1 MIVLVS
7 NNSAVIYSGLI
18 AAIVSGV
25 VSLIGYS
32 ITAYIQ
38 NKNNKEA
45 LKVQKENNSDTIK
58 IQKEI
63 AKMQNDEKLFYEK
76 QIEWANETRKLIA
89 KFVTDCIELN
99 RYIKIAHNLGEE
111 TYKGK
116 ELQKYVEKADK
127 MSERV
132 EELTLNLQEETTLIR
147 LYLFHEKDNY
157 EAMVRNKM
165 LAVEQYFSKGQAIP
179 DSELN
184 VFVDVARQMFN
195 HQMKEL
201 RTKTA

>member
-1 MIVLVS
+1 MVVLQTVQNGSALFSSGLMAAIISGIVAFIGYLINARIQSS
-7 NNSAVIYSGLI
+7 NND
-18 AAIVSGV
+18 
-25 VSLIGYS
+25 
-32 ITAYIQ
+32 
-38 NKNNKEA
+38 K
-45 LKVQKENNSDTIK
+45 TINT
-58 IQKEI
+58 QKEI

-99 RYIKIAHNLGEE
+99 RYIKIAHKLG
-111 TYKGK
+111 KGTIKANEAK
-116 ELQKYVEKADK
+116 EYVEKSEK

-195 HQMKEL
+195 HQMEEL

>member
-1 MIVLVS
+1 MVVLQTVQNGSALFSSGLMAAIISGIVAFIGYLINARIQSS
-7 NNSAVIYSGLI
+7 NND
-18 AAIVSGV
+18 
-25 VSLIGYS
+25 
-32 ITAYIQ
+32 
-38 NKNNKEA
+38 K
-45 LKVQKENNSDTIK
+45 TINT
-58 IQKEI
+58 QKEI

-99 RYIKIAHNLGEE
+99 RYIKIAHNLG
-111 TYKGK
+111 KGTIKANEAK
-116 ELQKYVEKADK
+116 EYVEKSEK

-195 HQMKEL
+195 HQMEEL

>member
-1 MIVLVS
+1 MVVLQTVQNGSALFSSGLMAAIISGIVAFIGYLINARIQSS
-7 NNSAVIYSGLI
+7 NND
-18 AAIVSGV
+18 
-25 VSLIGYS
+25 
-32 ITAYIQ
+32 
-38 NKNNKEA
+38 K
-45 LKVQKENNSDTIK
+45 TISTH
-58 IQKEI
+58 KEI

-99 RYIKIAHNLGEE
+99 RYIKIAHKLG
-111 TYKGK
+111 KGTIKANEAK
-116 ELQKYVEKADK
+116 EYVEKADK

-195 HQMKEL
+195 HQMEEL

>member
-1 MIVLVS
+1 MIVLQTVQNGSALFSSGLMATIISGIVAFIGYLINARIQSS
-7 NNSAVIYSGLI
+7 NND
-18 AAIVSGV
+18 
-25 VSLIGYS
+25 
-32 ITAYIQ
+32 
-38 NKNNKEA
+38 K
-45 LKVQKENNSDTIK
+45 TINT
-58 IQKEI
+58 QKEI
-63 AKMQNDEKLFYEK
+63 AKMQNDEKMFYEK

-89 KFVTDCIELN
+89 KFVTNCIELN
-99 RYIKIAHNLGEE
+99 RYIKIAHKLG
-111 TYKGK
+111 KGTIKANEAK
-116 ELQKYVEKADK
+116 EYVEKSEK

-132 EELTLNLQEETTLIR
+132 EELTLNLQEKTTLIR

-184 VFVDVARQMFN
+184 LFVDVARQMFN
-195 HQMKEL
+195 HQMEEL

>member
-1 MIVLVS
+1 MVVLQTVQNGSALFSSGLMATIISGIVAFIGYLINARIQSS
-7 NNSAVIYSGLI
+7 NND
-18 AAIVSGV
+18 
-25 VSLIGYS
+25 
-32 ITAYIQ
+32 
-38 NKNNKEA
+38 K
-45 LKVQKENNSDTIK
+45 TINT
-58 IQKEI
+58 QKEI

-147 LYLFHEKDNY
+147 PT
-157 EAMVRNKM
+157 
-165 LAVEQYFSKGQAIP
+165 FSTRKTTMKRWFATRCWPLNNTFLKGKQFP
-179 DSELN
+179 TLS
-184 VFVDVARQMFN
+184 
-195 HQMKEL
+195 
-201 RTKTA
+201 

>member
-1 MIVLVS
+1 MVVLQTVQNGSALFSSGLMAAIISGIVAFIGYLINARIQSS
-7 NNSAVIYSGLI
+7 NND
-18 AAIVSGV
+18 
-25 VSLIGYS
+25 
-32 ITAYIQ
+32 
-38 NKNNKEA
+38 K
-45 LKVQKENNSDTIK
+45 TISTH
-58 IQKEI
+58 KEI

-99 RYIKIAHNLGEE
+99 RYIKIAHKLG
-111 TYKGK
+111 KGTIKANEAK
-116 ELQKYVEKADK
+116 EYVEKSEK

-195 HQMKEL
+195 NQMEEL

>member
-1 MIVLVS
+1 MAAIISGIVTFIGYLINARIQSS
-7 NNSAVIYSGLI
+7 NND
-18 AAIVSGV
+18 
-25 VSLIGYS
+25 
-32 ITAYIQ
+32 
-38 NKNNKEA
+38 K
-45 LKVQKENNSDTIK
+45 TINT
-58 IQKEI
+58 QKEI

-184 VFVDVARQMFN
+184 LFVDVARQMFN
-195 HQMKEL
+195 HQMEEL

>member
-1 MIVLVS
+1 MIVMQTSQNSLSMINSGLTAAIISGIVAFIGYVINAVMQS
-7 NNSAVIYSGLI
+7 RNNSKL
-18 AAIVSGV
+18 
-25 VSLIGYS
+25 L
-32 ITAYIQ
+32 TKQ
-38 NKNNKEA
+38 E
-45 LKVQKENNSDTIK
+45 
-58 IQKEI
+58 EI

-195 HQMKEL
+195 HQMEEL

>member
-1 MIVLVS
+1 MIVMQASQNSLSMINSGLTAAIISGIVAFIGYIINAVMQS
-7 NNSAVIYSGLI
+7 KNNSKL
-18 AAIVSGV
+18 
-25 VSLIGYS
+25 L
-32 ITAYIQ
+32 TKQ
-38 NKNNKEA
+38 E
-45 LKVQKENNSDTIK
+45 
-58 IQKEI
+58 EI

-99 RYIKIAHNLGEE
+99 RYIKIAHKLG
-111 TYKGK
+111 KGTIKANEAK
-116 ELQKYVEKADK
+116 EYVEKSEK

-184 VFVDVARQMFN
+184 LFVDVARQMFN
-195 HQMKEL
+195 HQMEEL

>member
-1 MIVLVS
+1 MQVSQNSLSMINSGLTAAIISGIVAFIGYVINAVMQS
-7 NNSAVIYSGLI
+7 RNNSKL
-18 AAIVSGV
+18 
-25 VSLIGYS
+25 L
-32 ITAYIQ
+32 TKQ
-38 NKNNKEA
+38 E
-45 LKVQKENNSDTIK
+45 
-58 IQKEI
+58 EI

-147 LYLFHEKDNY
+147 LYLFY

-195 HQMKEL
+195 HQMEEL